1 MQFFAE
7 IKDYVGF
14 DEADQRRLTALA
26 PTLEPHFGQV
36 VSSFYD
42 ALNQNPRTRDV
53 FTGPE
58 QVERLRGTLHQWLEE
73 LFEGPHDEDYFERR
87 QRIGQVHVD
96 VGLLPQFMFGAM
108 NIVRIE
114 LVRAMREED
123 IDDLAE
129 NIESVERA
137 LDIDL
142 TIMSQSYWDSL
153 MEMKLQIPSAL
164 ATGLAHEI
172 RNPLNTIGLQMTLLE
187 RRLREYTTDVEAD
200 EKISPIVQAV
210 RSELARIRG
219 LTTEI
224 MDFAKPID
232 ITPAWHDGRQLLE
245 QLEQVHGPT
254 LETSQIDFV
263 TDIGGIDEQIWC
275 DMDRMQQVLVNLL
288 TNAVEAIEDEG
299 TISVDIENAEYG
311 TTIQISDTGE
321 GMPPSLKYRVFDL
334 FYTTKASGTG
344 IGLPIVK
351 KIIEAHGGSID
362 IASKPG
368 DGTKFTV
375 YLPRPKR
382 ERSGRESE
390 Q

>member
-1 MQFFAE
+1 MHFFAE
-7 IKDYVGF
+7 IREYVGF
-14 DEADQRRLTALA
+14 DEEDEKRLHALH
-26 PTLEPHFGQV
+26 PVVKPHFGRV
-36 VSSFYD
+36 VTHFYD
-42 ALNQNPRTRDV
+42 ALNENPRTRDI
-53 FTGPE
+53 FSGPE
-58 QVERLRGTLHQWLEE
+58 QVERLRQTLHTWLEE
-73 LFEGPHDEDYFERR
+73 LFAGPHDQDYFERR

-108 NIVRIE
+108 NVVRIE
-114 LVRAMREED
+114 LIRALRSEGV
-123 IDDLAE
+123 DDLAE

-187 RRLREYTTDVEAD
+187 RRLRDYTTDVESD

-210 RSELARIRG
+210 RSELGRIRG

-232 ITPAWHDGRQLLE
+232 VNPAWHDGRRLLE

-254 LETSQIDFV
+254 LETSRIELKTQIEGV
-263 TDIGGIDEQIWC
+263 DEQIWC

-299 TISVDIENAEYG
+299 TIWLDIENAEYG
-311 TTIQISDTGE
+311 TTIQVSDSGE

-362 IASKPG
+362 VVSKPG
-368 DGTKFTV
+368 EGTKFTV
-375 YLPRPKR
+375 YLPRPAA
-382 ERSGRESE
+382 SDGVS
-390 Q
+390 

>member
-1 MQFFAE
+1 MHFFAE
-7 IKDYVGF
+7 IKEYVGF
-14 DEADQRRLTALA
+14 DEKDEARLNALY
-26 PTLEPHFGQV
+26 PVIEPHFGRV
-36 VSSFYD
+36 VTHFYS
-42 ALNQNPRTRDV
+42 ALNENPRTRDI
-53 FTGPE
+53 FSGPE
-58 QVERLRGTLHQWLEE
+58 QVERLRQTLHVWLEE
-73 LFEGPHDEDYFERR
+73 LFEGPHDQEYFERR

-114 LVRAMREED
+114 LIRAMREED
-123 IDDLAE
+123 VDELAE

-187 RRLREYTTDVEAD
+187 RRLREYTTDVESD

-210 RSELARIRG
+210 RSELGRIRG

-224 MDFAKPID
+224 MDFAKPIE
-232 ITPAWHDGRQLLE
+232 TSPAWHDGRQLLE

-254 LETSQIDFV
+254 LETSNIELKTAIEGV
-263 TDIGGIDEQIWC
+263 DEQIWC

-299 TISVDIENAEYG
+299 TIWLEIENAEYG
-311 TTIQISDTGE
+311 TTIQVSDSGE
-321 GMPPSLKYRVFDL
+321 GMPPTLKYRVFDL

-362 IASKPG
+362 VVSKLG
-368 DGTKFTV
+368 EGTKFTV
-375 YLPRPKR
+375 YLPRPETSNKAT
-382 ERSGRESE
+382 
-390 Q
+390 